1 MPKKKVITIDLCEDN
16 ETCEDIKTP
25 IDKNKF
31 IFDIHNDKVVLVW
44 PFRPIADVRQ
54 VTIHNGDAFRIVN
67 NEWLNDSFI
76 EFGVWHFL
84 LDRCSNR
91 EKAANV
97 HYFDPM
103 FLTQLKKHSLLHPSE
118 RYQILKKMANGR
130 LVFKKKVLIFPVN
143 HKNIHWY
150 MIAMLNPSSVCVPEN
165 SKKSGSS
172 KDNAQPCFIIL
183 DSSAGRKCSRSYK
196 ENIELLK
203 DYIVC
208 EWLERGCTALQV
220 RMEQVSFNSE
230 IRKWVGVPVVLIST
244 PQQPNSYDCG
254 VYTIRNIRNVIEYL
268 QNVTKEDVKQKF
280 LTCPQLVDY
289 HHNDII
295 DDRIELK
302 VLIDSLIP
310 EYYDT
315 VFPITISPIY
325 SHPPSSKL
333 LFSLNRNEPFIH
345 ELIEVLLQPNIITV
359 ILEFLYDGEVAPDAN
374 GILVQDL
381 LIQASVRFHEQKC
394 TTTNRCLHID
404 M

>member
-31 IFDIHNDKVVLVW
+31 ISDIHNDKVVLVW
-44 PFRPIADVRQ
+44 PFRPIADTRQ

-84 LDRCSNR
+84 LESCSNR

-103 FLTQLKKHSLLHPSE
+103 FLSQLRKHCSLHPSE
-118 RYQILKKMANGR
+118 RYDILKKMANRR
-130 LVFKKKVLIFPVN
+130 LVFKKKILIFPVN

-150 MIAMLNPSSVCVPEN
+150 LIAMLNPSCVCVPEN
-165 SKKSGSS
+165 SQKSGSS
-172 KDNAQPCFIIL
+172 KDKAQPCFIIL
-183 DSSAGRKCSRSYK
+183 DSSAGHKCSRSYK
-196 ENIELLK
+196 QNIELLK

-220 RMEQVSFNSE
+220 RMEQVSFKTE

-254 VYTIRNIRNVIEYL
+254 IYTIRNIRNVIEYL
-268 QNVTKEDVKQKF
+268 QNVTKEDVERKF

-289 HHNDII
+289 NQNDII
-295 DDRIELK
+295 DDRIEMK

-310 EYYDT
+310 EYYNT
-315 VFPITISPIY
+315 VYPITNSPMY

-333 LFSLNRNEPFIH
+333 LFSLNKNEPFID
-345 ELIEVLLQPNIITV
+345 ELIEVLLETNIITL
-359 ILEFLYDGEVAPDAN
+359 ILAFLYAGEVAPDAN
-374 GILVQDL
+374 GLMVQDVL
-381 LIQASVRFHEQKC
+381 MKASVRFREQKC
-394 TTTNRCLHID
+394 TTNNRCLQID
-404 M
+404 I